1 MARPAANTVEPESGH
16 ALPWR
21 RKGGKWRRFAKLAA
35 LAAFMLAVVIVP
47 FLLFGD
53 GLDSFARNAMAS
65 ASHRPLAGLVGFLLL
80 AADVVLP
87 IPSTVVIAVLGGWLG
102 AFTGTLVAAGG
113 LTLGCAIGYWLGK
126 QLGFDFAERTIGRED
141 FAAVSTWFER
151 HGVLVLA
158 FCRPV
163 PVLAEAT
170 VIAAGVA
177 GLPARKVLIVT
188 TLANIGFAAVYAL
201 LGASADTGVGFL
213 AALAASIALPGAAML
228 GAKVWRQR
236 AATLAL

>member
-1 MARPAANTVEPESGH
+1 MTRPTASTVEPETGRAFPS
-16 ALPWR
+16 R
-21 RKGGKWRRFAKLAA
+21 RRGANRRRIAKLTA
-35 LAAFMLAVVIVP
+35 LAVAMLAVVIVP

-53 GLDSFARNAMAS
+53 PLDSFARDAMAS
-65 ASHRPLAGLVGFLLL
+65 ASYWPLAGAFGFLLL

-87 IPSTVVIAVLGGWLG
+87 IPSTVVIALLGGWFG
-102 AFTGTLVAAGG
+102 ALTGTLVAAGG

-126 QLGFDFAERTIGRED
+126 RFGFDFAERTIGRED
-141 FAAVSTWFER
+141 LAAVSTWFER

-163 PVLAEAT
+163 PVLAEAS

-177 GLPARKVLIVT
+177 NLPARKVLIVT

-201 LGASADTGVGFL
+201 IGARVESGVEFL

-228 GAKVWRQR
+228 GARAWRR
-236 AATLAL
+236 RTATP